1 MKLTAISND
10 TWYASSP
17 IQAPNY
23 KTPQIVT
30 MTMETEYKGDFEGV
44 SVASYAMAA
53 YNPHKTEGEEGCAGG
68 HGDWTFAGIATF
80 AGTVQGKKGTFA
92 TRVTGQVRH
101 GWSEATNTIVEGTGT
116 DELAGISGSG
126 CFKVQVPKE
135 SRIKDLE
142 VQWEVEF
149 K

>member
-1 MKLTAISND
+1 M
-10 TWYASSP
+10 
-17 IQAPNY
+17 
-23 KTPQIVT
+23 IVN
-30 MTMETEYKGDFEGV
+30 MTMETEYKGDFQGV
-44 SVASYAMAA
+44 SVASYAMTA
-53 YNPHKTEGEEGCAGG
+53 YQPHKTGEGCAGE

-80 AGTVQGKKGTFA
+80 SGTVKGKKGTFA
-92 TRVTGQVRH
+92 TRVIGQVRH

-126 CFKVQVPKE
+126 WFKVQVPKE
-135 SRIKDLE
+135 SCIKDLE